1 MKPKSPPFM
10 LRLSVAF
17 YYWLFRSFWFV
28 WQLLPD
34 GNFRNSLVNLFVLLA
49 NLLQLSLPLAGAL
62 GG

>member
-1 MKPKSPPFM
+1 MKPESPPFM

-49 NLLQLSLPLAGAL
+49 NLSLPSLLHVAVR